1 VKVCVIPARGGSRRI
16 PGKNVRAF
24 HGKPIIAYSI
34 ELARATGVFDRVIVS
49 TDDVGIADVAR
60 SFGAEPM
67 MRPAGWDDIGT
78 QEVGAR
84 VTEALATREMI
95 PLYVCVL
102 YATCPLLKPSDLM
115 DGLLLMRTTEATFA
129 FAVGREPLRDAG
141 AFYWGR
147 GWAFIAREP
156 LVGTRTALV
165 PLPDERVCDINV
177 ESDWQRAERMYAALI
192 ATNA

>member
-1 VKVCVIPARGGSRRI
+1 VKICVIPARCGSVRI
-16 PGKNVRAF
+16 PGKNIRAF

-34 ELARATGVFDRVIVS
+34 ECARDTGVFDRVIVS
-49 TDDVGIADVAR
+49 TDDVATADVAR

-67 MRPAGWDDIGT
+67 MRPPGWDDIGT

-84 VTEALATREMI
+84 VAEAVATREMI

-102 YATCPLLKPSDLM
+102 YATCPLLRPSDLM

-147 GWAFIAREP
+147 GWAYIAREP
-156 LVGTRTALV
+156 LIGTRTALV
-165 PLPDERVCDINV
+165 PLPEDRVCDINT